1 MMVAPPLHADAIGD
15 ITELKGYGRVVR
27 DETFAAELDF
37 DINSLD
43 NVETSA
49 GRIAITFLDESTVKL
64 TEHSNLLID
73 EYVFNSNPDKSKM
86 ALQFAS
92 GTIRFI
98 SGNANK
104 LNKKNITL
112 STPTSQIFVQG
123 TDFVCSVDLL
133 GKALVI
139 LLPDEFGNA
148 SGEIVVQ
155 TAAGQTLLNQPYQAT
170 TTSMYEKAPTKPI
183 TLDIDLNFIDNMLIV
198 SPPKE
203 EVINEEQ
210 QQSEQSDY
218 LEFTDLEIDA
228 LAEDFLEEEED
239 MSFSELDIDYLAT
252 DYFENLLD
260 VLDELAEDFLE
271 EEEDMSFSELDI
283 DYLATDYFEN
293 LLDVLDELGIKEE
306 EDQLTNFSNG
316 VQLVGTNFGQDL
328 ETQITTIIQGNQVKL
343 MRMVNQNAQVLVD
356 GDDSYT
362 VIFIQD
368 GVTKTVQIN
377 GTSSSVITIKQSS
390 G

>member
-1 MMVAPPLHADAIGD
+1 
-15 ITELKGYGRVVR
+15 
-27 DETFAAELDF
+27 
-37 DINSLD
+37 
-43 NVETSA
+43 
-49 GRIAITFLDESTVKL
+49 
-64 TEHSNLLID
+64 
-73 EYVFNSNPDKSKM
+73 
-86 ALQFAS
+86 
-92 GTIRFI
+92 
-98 SGNANK
+98 
-104 LNKKNITL
+104 
-112 STPTSQIFVQG
+112 
-123 TDFVCSVDLL
+123 L

-148 SGEIVVQ
+148 SGEILVQ

-210 QQSEQSDY
+210 QQNEQSDY
-218 LEFTDLEIDA
+218 LDFYDLEIDA

-252 DYFENLLD
+252 DFFENLLD
-260 VLDELAEDFLE
+260 VLDG
-271 EEEDMSFSELDI
+271 
-283 DYLATDYFEN
+283 
-293 LLDVLDELGIKEE
+293 LGIEEE

-316 VQLVGTNFGQDL
+316 VQLVGTKFGQDL

-343 MRMVNQNAQVLVD
+343 MRMVNQNAQVLVN

-377 GTSSSVITIKQSS
+377 GASSSVITIKQSS

>member
-1 MMVAPPLHADAIGD
+1 
-15 ITELKGYGRVVR
+15 
-27 DETFAAELDF
+27 
-37 DINSLD
+37 
-43 NVETSA
+43 
-49 GRIAITFLDESTVKL
+49 
-64 TEHSNLLID
+64 
-73 EYVFNSNPDKSKM
+73 
-86 ALQFAS
+86 
-92 GTIRFI
+92 
-98 SGNANK
+98 
-104 LNKKNITL
+104 
-112 STPTSQIFVQG
+112 
-123 TDFVCSVDLL
+123 
-133 GKALVI
+133 
-139 LLPDEFGNA
+139 
-148 SGEIVVQ
+148 VQ

-198 SPPKE
+198 SPPE
-203 EVINEEQ
+203 EESINEEQ
-210 QQSEQSDY
+210 QQGEQSDY

-252 DYFENLLD
+252 DF
-260 VLDELAEDFLE
+260 
-271 EEEDMSFSELDI
+271 
-283 DYLATDYFEN
+283 FEN
-293 LLDVLDELGIKEE
+293 LLDVLDELGIKDE